1 MLADA
6 FAFIIMLA
14 AAYALVRFIAWIE
27 PDIAE
32 AVGEK
37 RTAARKTGG
46 REAAS
51 GSGPVTSEIAPHG
64 EAQ

>member
-1 MLADA
+1 MAGEA
-6 FAFIIMLA
+6 SAFIKMAL